1 MDGFDRYLKKILM
14 LDIGMYAQ
22 KKLKGIHLTLCIIH
36 MVQVASTGIRHT
48 RHLQLEVKLM
58 SIPYYSCTF

>member
-36 MVQVASTGIRHT
+36 TVQVASSGIRHT
-48 RHLQLEVKLM
+48 HVTYNLK
-58 SIPYYSCTF
+58 